1 MRVRRHPIPSAL
13 LAALLAIN
21 ASITLASASQ
31 EMRKRVGKPFNGL
44 VVTVADG
51 DTVEVIPDGEQ
62 APIRIRLEEIDT
74 PELDEPYGRDAMI
87 YTRILLLKKRVHI
100 EGHDVDRYERLV
112 ARVTT
117 AGRDVSLALLQMGL
131 ACHFSQFTSDPAL
144 ARAAE
149 RARAQGSGFWA
160 RSAPKPRC
168 TGAAA
173 KPPAGATPQG
183 DLTFRGNVNSRL
195 YHAATCANANCAN
208 CTRVFSSEAEARAAG
223 FTPAGDCL
231 RKTRR

>member
-1 MRVRRHPIPSAL
+1 MRVRRHPLPSAL
-13 LAALLAIN
+13 LAALLAII
-21 ASITLASASQ
+21 ASVTPASASQ

-51 DTVEVIPDGEQ
+51 DTVEVIPDGEH

-131 ACHFSQFTSDPAL
+131 ACHFKQFTSDPAL

-173 KPPAGATPQG
+173 KPPAAATTQG

>member
-13 LAALLAIN
+13 LAAVLAIN
-21 ASITLASASQ
+21 ASVILASASQ

-51 DTVEVIPDGEQ
+51 DTVEVIPDGAQ

-87 YTRILLLKKRVHI
+87 YTRILLLKKRVHV

-131 ACHFSQFTSDPAL
+131 ACHFTQFTSDPAL
-144 ARAAE
+144 ARAAA
-149 RARAQGSGFWA
+149 RARSQGSGFWA
-160 RSAPKPRC
+160 PSAPKPRC

-173 KPPAGATPQG
+173 KPPGATPQG
-183 DLTFRGNVNSRL
+183 NLTFRGNVNSRL

-208 CTRVFSSEAEARAAG
+208 CTRVFASAAEARAAG

-231 RKTRR
+231 RKTRD